1 MKIKKANETS
11 QPTKLPKQ
19 DARRAKRGTR
29 STKTNLASSRAN
41 VPANVRR
48 ETIERPF
55 RIHEMI
61 AAGKYPNAKT
71 IASELEVSP
80 KTIVRDLQFMRDR
93 LDLPIEYHRQHHGFY
108 YSKPVD
114 KFPGSVKVTES
125 ELFALLVAH
134 KAIEQYKGT
143 PFYQPLL
150 MAFAK
155 LTGQLDRKERYTA
168 ESIQEALSF
177 RPFAPEDT
185 DVEIFQIVTRALQ
198 DHRAL
203 RFEYRKPGQKTAE
216 SRHVRP
222 YHLTCIDNRWYLLAY
237 DPERSDI
244 RTFVLGRTT
253 NPRPGEPFTKP
264 KDFNPDKY
272 FDGSFGAMKGTGDY
286 EVVIEFDAF
295 ATDQLRGRKW
305 HPTQVVTELPCGGSQ
320 MRMRLSGL
328 EEIERWILSWGT
340 HANVLRPAVLADR
353 IHDIATDLM
362 HRYATGRNAQCSQ

>member
-1 MKIKKANETS
+1 MKIQKEYENNKPAVSEIREHSLTRAGHRS
-11 QPTKLPKQ
+11 MRPVKL
-19 DARRAKRGTR
+19 
-29 STKTNLASSRAN
+29 
-41 VPANVRR
+41 RR
-48 ETIERPF
+48 EPMERIL
-55 RIHEMI
+55 RIHELI
-61 AAGKYPNAKT
+61 AAGKLPNAQSIAFDLGVSNKT
-71 IASELEVSP
+71 VA
-80 KTIVRDLQFMRDR
+80 RDLQFMRDHF
-93 LDLPIEYHRQHHGFY
+93 DLPIEYDRNRHGFY

-168 ESIQEALSF
+168 ENMQEALSF

-185 DVEIFQIVTRALQ
+185 DIEIFQIVTRALQ

-203 RFEYRKPGQKTAE
+203 KFEYRKPGQKTAE
-216 SRHVRP
+216 SRHVHP
-222 YHLTCIDNRWYLLAY
+222 YHLPCIDNRWYLIAY
-237 DPERSDI
+237 DIDRSDV
-244 RTFVLGRTT
+244 RTFVLGRIT
-253 NPRPGEPFTKP
+253 NPRLGDPFTKP
-264 KDFNPDKY
+264 KDFDPDKY
-272 FDGSFGAMKGTGDY
+272 LDGSFGVMKGTGDY

-340 HANVLRPAVLADR
+340 HAYVVRPAELAANVQKT
-353 IHDIATDLM
+353 ATSLAR
-362 HRYATGRNAQCSQ
+362 RYEVAY

>member
-1 MKIKKANETS
+1 MKIEKSYETS
-11 QPTKLPKQ
+11 QPIMLPKQ
-19 DARRAKRGTR
+19 NVNRARRGMR
-29 STKTNLASSRAN
+29 STKTNLVARRAN
-41 VPANVRR
+41 VPAHVRR

-61 AAGKYPNAKT
+61 AAGKYPNAQT
-71 IASELEVSP
+71 IAKELEVSP

-93 LDLPIEYHRQHHGFY
+93 LDLPIEYHPQRHGFY
-108 YSKPVD
+108 YSKPVA

-203 RFEYRKPGQKTAE
+203 KFEYRKPGQKSADM
-216 SRHVRP
+216 RDVHP

-237 DPERSDI
+237 DMDRSDI

-253 NPRPGEPFTKP
+253 NPRIGDPFTKP
-264 KDFNPDKY
+264 KDFDPDKY

-305 HPTQVVTELPCGGSQ
+305 HPTQVVTELPGGGSQ

-340 HANVLRPAVLADR
+340 HANAVYPKALVDR
-353 IHDIATDLM
+353 IRQTVHDLSI
-362 HRYATGRNAQCSQ
+362 RYGTVQND